1 VANLNSQYFNFIPTL
16 SAMAITET
24 NNWYATTE
32 TLASP
37 FVNSFV
43 PDANEPHVTLTQ
55 ANVAFA
61 LEEIMPEQLS
71 IASVDSAVF
80 KLEKNPITDELTI
93 LSGQSFENASI
104 TIVDITGKVVY
115 NIQTSLSDRTSIPIH
130 VESGLYLLNIETNSN
145 ASFKTKLIIK

>member
-1 VANLNSQYFNFIPTL
+1 MS
-16 SAMAITET
+16 ITET
-24 NNWYATTE
+24 NNWYAPTE
-32 TLASP
+32 SLTSP

-55 ANVAFA
+55 ANVTFA
-61 LEEIMPEQLS
+61 LEEIIPEPLS
-71 IASVDSAVF
+71 IPSVDSAIF

-93 LSGQSFENASI
+93 ISGQSFENANI

-115 NIQTSLSDRTSIPIH
+115 NMQTSLSDRTSIPIN

-145 ASFKTKLIIK
+145 TSFKTKLIIK